1 MVGRATGPVTGEQT
15 VFRAEAAALLYVARK
30 TVGAVDVTL
39 DCKGVPQTVARTQ
52 GWKSEDLFQEIREQ
66 AERVQ
71 TTWVSSHM
79 PWETFREKFGA
90 QNWWRW
96 QANQNVDKLVQD
108 AANQRRDPAW
118 EQSVLNQDAAA
129 VQINL
134 FLASRV
140 QQLFQYDKDEGPIV
154 IFPENQKEE
163 AQKPSKERKK
173 PGPKVKQ
180 RGLTTKGRKAQPGA
194 KPGAAS
200 QATEPNKRQQLE
212 ALLAGRGPDLGHSWV
227 EGHRSR
233 DNLCVNCSTC
243 GHFIEQVDSKD
254 IFSKKVRHPCQWR
267 EPSAPM
273 MGEHS
278 SHKMVNAG
286 KMWLCCRCGL
296 RQWIG
301 RVDLFPSLAK
311 QCRQVYTGNDQWKV
325 NCIKKFA
332 PQKGRF
338 FKAPDKAQ
346 AKATRPSSQSCL
358 VVPQPQTGEKHRD
371 DGGVDDVTGDAK
383 GTGVGVSPNQSTR
396 SPRAPHNLNNN
407 SQPPPSANPTRGVRT
422 SLFQPGPQGHS
433 QEADVASPGSSLP
446 VAPLRPPSVH
456 PTSKTRPKAKG
467 KAKPSEDSKKQT
479 KLKF

>member
-1 MVGRATGPVTGEQT
+1 MWS
-15 VFRAEAAALLYVARK
+15 LYR
-30 TVGAVDVTL
+30 
-39 DCKGVPQTVARTQ
+39 
-52 GWKSEDLFQEIREQ
+52 
-66 AERVQ
+66 
-71 TTWVSSHM
+71 
-79 PWETFREKFGA
+79 
-90 QNWWRW
+90 
-96 QANQNVDKLVQD
+96 
-108 AANQRRDPAW
+108 
-118 EQSVLNQDAAA
+118 
-129 VQINL
+129 
-134 FLASRV
+134 
-140 QQLFQYDKDEGPIV
+140 
-154 IFPENQKEE
+154 
-163 AQKPSKERKK
+163 
-173 PGPKVKQ
+173 
-180 RGLTTKGRKAQPGA
+180 
-194 KPGAAS
+194 
-200 QATEPNKRQQLE
+200 
-212 ALLAGRGPDLGHSWV
+212 AGRFQ
-227 EGHRSR
+227 
-233 DNLCVNCSTC
+233 
-243 GHFIEQVDSKD
+243 GHFLQKGTPPVPME
-254 IFSKKVRHPCQWR
+254 

-332 PQKGRF
+332 PQKGGF

-346 AKATRPSSQSCL
+346 AKATSPSSQSCL
-358 VVPQPQTGEKHRD
+358 VVPQPQTGEQHRD

-383 GTGVGVSPNQSTR
+383 DTGVGVSPNQSTR

-479 KLKF
+479 TLKF